1 MISPAIPT
9 HRGCLL
15 GHGLEVAVPHFLQL
29 PHAGGAGDFST
40 SPVAS
45 ANISGVDGLTGGARQ
60 PVHNI
65 GDKCADAFCGAY
77 VPFVFSTFHTS

>member
-15 GHGLEVAVPHFLQL
+15 GHGLEVAVPIFIQL

-65 GDKCADAFCGAY
+65 GNNLTDGFRGAG
-77 VPFVFSTFHTS
+77 VPFVFHPFHES